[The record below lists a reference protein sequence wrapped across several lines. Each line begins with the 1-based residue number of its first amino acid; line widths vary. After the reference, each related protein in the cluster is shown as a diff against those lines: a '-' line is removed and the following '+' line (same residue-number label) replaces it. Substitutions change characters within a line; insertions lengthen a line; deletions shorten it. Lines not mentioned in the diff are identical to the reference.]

1 LDYFS
6 DLDPTFGSG
15 RKVVTDLE
23 GMGECQDE
31 ANDLAVQADRK
42 RVAVGRD

>member
-15 RKVVTDLE
+15 RKVIADLE
-23 GMGECQDE
+23 GTGEGPDE
-31 ANDLAVQADRK
+31 ANDFSDST
-42 RVAVGRD
+42 GS